1 MQANLVFTSI
11 LFFAFAATAIA
22 SEPATDQLDKP
33 ASQQLDKLA
42 TDPLG
47 KLHASN
53 REPQLDIPDEKSK
66 FEDENAKS
74 AAKHPK
80 IAPEA
85 EILKAQISHP
95 HLQGGIK
102 HTSLFPKIGK
112 KKMSAED
119 FRRLEYGVLG
129 LQAYNKILVPT
140 LPVVT
145 EVFPTCPAANAG
157 IRPGDVLVSE
167 DGHNYRP
174 GASQKEVWATL
185 GGKAGTKV
193 SLTIRRHGQLFT
205 FHLTRMNIE
214 DIEDKRIRR
223 TFEDVLRHYGPPG
236 SESETKR
243 QSEAPLE

>member
-1 MQANLVFTSI
+1 VQANLVFTAI
-11 LFFAFAATAIA
+11 LILSFAVSTIA
-22 SEPATDQLDKP
+22 GEAET
-33 ASQQLDKLA
+33 DKLDVPKENTLEQA
-42 TDPLG
+42 QSPEAG

-53 REPQLDIPDEKSK
+53 REPQLDIPDEKTK
-66 FEDENAKS
+66 MPAENQKGS
-74 AAKHPK
+74 
-80 IAPEA
+80 IEA
-85 EILKAQISHP
+85 EFLKAQISHP
-95 HLQGGIK
+95 HLQGGVK

-112 KKMSAED
+112 QKMTAED

-193 SLTIRRHGQLFT
+193 SLTIRRNGQLFT
-205 FHLTRMNIE
+205 FHLKRMNIE

-236 SESETKR
+236 SENETRR
-243 QSEAPLE
+243 QAEPPLE